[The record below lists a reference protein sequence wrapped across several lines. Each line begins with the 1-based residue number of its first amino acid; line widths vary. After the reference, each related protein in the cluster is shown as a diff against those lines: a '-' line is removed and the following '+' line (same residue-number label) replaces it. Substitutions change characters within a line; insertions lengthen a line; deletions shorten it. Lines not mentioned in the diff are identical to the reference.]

1 MGASTPVS
9 SLRQTDVPQNF
20 LGEIGQI
27 LKARVADS
35 NKAVQTLALD
45 IVARIATGMGKPFEK
60 QTRFFVLPVCTVL
73 SDQKAPIRAAGIQ
86 TLTAIATACEGL
98 DALVHGLTAALEVN
112 QPLQRAQ
119 LLGWTVD
126 WLKEHEMTPGLDLSS
141 WVSPV
146 VGCLDDRNGDVRKG
160 AQALLPYLIGSVGF
174 DQVMHQTNSLKPA
187 SKSTAIPLIQA
198 ARAAAPAMTA
208 TGTATSAAA
217 PAPSKVAYPSKSAA
231 VPPPPP
237 SPPEHSPP
245 QSPGPSGPPAG
256 KSGSNSKLGSVRRRL
271 PLGSVPRP
279 ESHLEGVE
287 EVATPRAP
295 SKLGGIGSK
304 RSGLTTPA
312 TSKGAPPSMPVSAAT
327 SHEPLPFHGTNAD
340 AKRLRLLRDV
350 GKWVNEGGATRKDLA
365 DLLQHQ
371 MESNASKD
379 LVANLFSHDHSVIND
394 NVNGLTMLCD
404 FYTDLDSG
412 AESLGLTED
421 EARTIGVANSDL
433 ALKYVSIKAHE
444 PQSNLVSKCLDVV
457 DAVLAFFR
465 GVEYQLTEPEA
476 LCFIP
481 TLVHKVRKYYGR
493 WNGNS
498 PLIADSLEMLE
509 SPFECAYSKSSKHS
523 QRCTHIAEFS
533 SLYSN
538 TARNR
543 RLPKHVNCPWTS

>member
-1 MGASTPVS
+1 
-9 SLRQTDVPQNF
+9 
-20 LGEIGQI
+20 
-27 LKARVADS
+27 LKARVTDS

-112 QPLQRAQ
+112 QPLQRSQ
-119 LLGWTVD
+119 LLGWIVD
-126 WLKEHEMTPGLDLSS
+126 WLKEHEITPGLDLSS

-160 AQALLPYLIGSVGF
+160 VQALLPYLIASVGF

-187 SKSTAIPLIQA
+187 SKSTAVPLIQA

-208 TGTATSAAA
+208 AGAATSSVATG
-217 PAPSKVAYPSKSAA
+217 PSKVTVPSKSAA
-231 VPPPPP
+231 VPP
-237 SPPEHSPP
+237 SPPELSPP
-245 QSPGPSGPPAG
+245 QSPGASGSAAG
-256 KSGSNSKLGSVRRRL
+256 KSGTINKLGSVRRKL
-271 PLGSVPRP
+271 PLGSAPRP

-287 EVATPRAP
+287 EIATPRAL
-295 SKLGGIGSK
+295 SKLGGLGSK
-304 RSGLTTPA
+304 RSGLTASTA
-312 TSKGAPPSMPVSAAT
+312 AKSAPPSMPVSATT
-327 SHEPLPFHGTNAD
+327 SHEPLPFHGTSTD

-371 MESNASKD
+371 MEPNASKD
-379 LVANLFSHDHSVIND
+379 LIANLFSHDHSAVND

-404 FYTDLDSG
+404 FYIDLHSG
-412 AESLGLTED
+412 AENLGLTED
-421 EARTIGVANSDL
+421 EARAIGVANSDL

-457 DAVLAFFR
+457 DAVLALLR
-465 GVEYQLTEPEA
+465 SVEYQLTEPEA

-481 TLVHKVRKYYGR
+481 TLVHKVRKYVGC
-493 WNGNS
+493 WS
-498 PLIADSLEMLE
+498 PEV
-509 SPFECAYSKSSKHS
+509 AYSLIVTVW
-523 QRCTHIAEFS
+523 RCSRACSGARTAN
-533 SLYSN
+533 LSN
-538 TARNR
+538 THEGVRI
-543 RLPKHVNCPWTS
+543 